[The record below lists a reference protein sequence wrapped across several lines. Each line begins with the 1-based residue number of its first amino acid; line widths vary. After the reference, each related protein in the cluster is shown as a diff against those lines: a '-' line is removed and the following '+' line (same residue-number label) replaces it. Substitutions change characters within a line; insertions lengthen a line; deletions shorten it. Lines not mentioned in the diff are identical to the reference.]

1 MASIPKVNLRRPG
14 VLVANAEM
22 DSAPTASAEK
32 FDPSRAAEYDAQ
44 VRIALAGYEA
54 MHELTACCLTAA
66 LGPGGEKS
74 VLVVG
79 VGTGQEI
86 MTIGRHEPHWRFT
99 AVDPSPP
106 MIAIAR
112 ERLAATG
119 LLRRTDLRACGVEAL
134 PADRHDAATLIGV
147 LHHIRGA

>member
-1 MASIPKVNLRRPG
+1 MRLRHGFNSESELAATAGSGAQWR
-14 VLVANAEM
+14 VM
-22 DSAPTASAEK
+22 DSAVVSAEK

-66 LGPGGEKS
+66 LGAGSEKS

-86 MTIGRHEPHWRFT
+86 VTIGRHEPYWRFT

-112 ERLAATG
+112 ERL
-119 LLRRTDLRACGVEAL
+119 VEAGML
-134 PADRHDAATLIGV
+134 KRD
-147 LHHIRGA
+147 